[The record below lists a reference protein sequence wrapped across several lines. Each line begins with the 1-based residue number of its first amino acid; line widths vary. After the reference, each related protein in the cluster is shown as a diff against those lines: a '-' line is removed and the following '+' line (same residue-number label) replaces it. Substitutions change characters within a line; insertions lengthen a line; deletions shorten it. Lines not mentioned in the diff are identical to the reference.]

1 MLRRGKVILS
11 TVLVWPLVVVGY
23 CYFWTKSIM
32 ADPAQ
37 HDYEGIWILPVL
49 GFVMYRLPYLLL
61 ALLLITALQLL
72 FIREK
77 SG

>member
-1 MLRRGKVILS
+1 MSRRDKVVLS
-11 TVLVWPLVVVGY
+11 TILVWPLVVVGY
-23 CYFWTKSIM
+23 CFWWTRAIM

-37 HDYEGIWILPVL
+37 HDYEGVWVLPVF
-49 GFVMYRLPYLLL
+49 GFVIYRLPYLLL

-77 SG
+77 SR